1 MNIFTSTDNLYST
14 DNNFSS
20 TGNNLSSIGNN
31 LSSTDNNFCSTGNNL
46 SSTDNNFC
54 STGNNFCST
63 GNNFCSTGNNFCNN
77 CGNKGHIFYQCKQPI
92 TSVGIIVFRKN
103 EQGCNEY
110 LMIRRKDSIGYVEFM
125 RGKYN
130 IYSKM
135 YLMNIIS
142 EMTLEE
148 KERILNNDF
157 DNLWKQLWGDD
168 INTQYR
174 GEEKI
179 SREKFDSLKQGI
191 LINDMEYSI
200 DSLINESTTK
210 WNETE
215 WGFPKGRHNNQEKDL
230 LCALREFE
238 EETGYSRVSIN
249 ILQNVLPFE
258 EIFTGSNYKSYKHKY
273 YVAIMENIL
282 EKSNSYQHTEV
293 SKMEWKT
300 YEDALQLIRP
310 YNLEK
315 KNALAR
321 VETMLNKYKLY
332 NIM

>member
-1 MNIFTSTDNLYST
+1 MNSFRQYNICVLCNTTILGRGENICAEC
-14 DNNFSS
+14 SS
-20 TGNNLSSIGNN
+20 GNLSR
-31 LSSTDNNFCSTGNNL
+31 TDTFTTS
-46 SSTDNNFC
+46 
-54 STGNNFCST
+54 
-63 GNNFCSTGNNFCNN
+63 NNFCNN

-103 EQGCNEY
+103 EQGQNEY

-135 YLMNIIS
+135 YLINLIS
-142 EMTLEE
+142 EMTMDE
-148 KERILNNDF
+148 KNRILTNDF
-157 DNLWKQLWGDD
+157 DTLWKQLWGDD

-179 SREKFDSLKQGI
+179 SREKFDSLKLGI
-191 LINDMEYSI
+191 LINDKEYTI
-200 DSLINESTTK
+200 ESLINESDTS

-238 EETGYSRVSIN
+238 EETGYLRTSIN

-273 YVAIMENIL
+273 YVAIMDNDI
-282 EKSNSYQHTEV
+282 EKTNSYQRTEV

-300 YEDALQLIRP
+300 YDVSLQLIRS

-315 KNALAR
+315 KDTLTR
-321 VETMLNKYKLY
+321 VETMLNTYKVY
-332 NIM
+332 NTM

>member
-1 MNIFTSTDNLYST
+1 MANS
-14 DNNFSS
+14 
-20 TGNNLSSIGNN
+20 
-31 LSSTDNNFCSTGNNL
+31 NFCPTNS
-46 SSTDNNFC
+46 NFC
-54 STGNNFCST
+54 PTNS
-63 GNNFCSTGNNFCNN
+63 NFCNN

-92 TSVGIIVFRKN
+92 TSVGIIVFRYN
-103 EQGCNEY
+103 DDGTRSY

-130 IYSKM
+130 IYSKI
-135 YLMNIIS
+135 YLTNIIA
-142 EMTLEE
+142 EMTMDE
-148 KERILNNDF
+148 KQRILTNDF
-157 DNLWKQLWGDD
+157 DILWKQLWGAD

-174 GEEKI
+174 GEEKV
-179 SREKFDSLKQGI
+179 SREKFDLLKTGI
-191 LINDMEYSI
+191 LINDNDYSI
-200 DSLINESTTK
+200 ELLIEESTTC

-238 EETGYSRVSIN
+238 EETGYSRLTIN

-273 YVAIMENIL
+273 YVAIMENNKEI
-282 EKSNSYQHTEV
+282 SSSYQPTEV

-300 YEDALQLIRP
+300 YEEAIQLIRP

-315 KNALAR
+315 IEVLTR
-321 VETMLNKYKLY
+321 IETMINTHKLY
-332 NIM
+332 NIMN

>member
-1 MNIFTSTDNLYST
+1 MNINNFTSN
-14 DNNFSS
+14 
-20 TGNNLSSIGNN
+20 I
-31 LSSTDNNFCSTGNNL
+31 
-46 SSTDNNFC
+46 
-54 STGNNFCST
+54 
-63 GNNFCSTGNNFCNN
+63 NNFCNN

-103 EQGCNEY
+103 ADGQNEY

-130 IYSKM
+130 IYSKI
-135 YLMNIIS
+135 YLINIIS
-142 EMTLEE
+142 EMTIEE
-148 KERILNNDF
+148 KHRILTSDF
-157 DNLWKQLWGDD
+157 DTLWKQLWGDD

-179 SREKFDSLKQGI
+179 SREKFDLLKNGI
-191 LINDMEYSI
+191 IINDMEYSI
-200 DSLINESTTK
+200 ESLINESTSK
-210 WNETE
+210 WEETE

-238 EETGYSRVSIN
+238 EETGYSRTAIN

-273 YVAIMENIL
+273 FVAIMENNN
-282 EKSNSYQHTEV
+282 EEDKKNSYQHTEV

-300 YEDALQLIRP
+300 YSDSLQLIRS

-315 KNALAR
+315 KNVLSR
-321 VETMLNKYKLY
+321 VETMINTYKLY

>member
-1 MNIFTSTDNLYST
+1 MNINGTSSFTGT
-14 DNNFSS
+14 NF
-20 TGNNLSSIGNN
+20 TGTSFTGTSFTG
-31 LSSTDNNFCSTGNNL
+31 SNNFCNT
-46 SSTDNNFC
+46 
-54 STGNNFCST
+54 
-63 GNNFCSTGNNFCNN
+63 NNFCNN

-103 EQGCNEY
+103 EEGANEY

-135 YLMNIIS
+135 YLMNLIS
-142 EMTLEE
+142 EMTIEE
-148 KERILNNDF
+148 KHRILNSDF
-157 DNLWKQLWGDD
+157 DTLWKQLWGDD

-191 LINDMEYSI
+191 LINDHEYSME
-200 DSLINESTTK
+200 SLINETTTQ
-210 WNETE
+210 WSETE

-238 EETGYSRVSIN
+238 EETGYSRTSIN
-249 ILQNVLPFE
+249 ILQNVMPFE

-273 YVAIMENIL
+273 YVAIMEYDNTL
-282 EKSNSYQHTEV
+282 DKKKPYQHTEV
-293 SKMEWKT
+293 SKMDWKN
-300 YEDALQLIRP
+300 YNDSLELIRP

-315 KNALAR
+315 KDVLTR
-321 VETMLNKYKLY
+321 VETMLSKYKLY

>member
-1 MNIFTSTDNLYST
+1 MNINNFTSNV
-14 DNNFSS
+14 
-20 TGNNLSSIGNN
+20 
-31 LSSTDNNFCSTGNNL
+31 
-46 SSTDNNFC
+46 
-54 STGNNFCST
+54 
-63 GNNFCSTGNNFCNN
+63 NNFCNN

-103 EQGCNEY
+103 ADGQNEY

-130 IYSKM
+130 IYSKI
-135 YLMNIIS
+135 YLINIIS
-142 EMTLEE
+142 EMTIEE
-148 KERILNNDF
+148 KHRILTSDF
-157 DNLWKQLWGDD
+157 DTLWKQLWGDD

-179 SREKFDSLKQGI
+179 SREKFDLLKNGI
-191 LINDMEYSI
+191 IINDMEYSI
-200 DSLINESTTK
+200 ESLINESTSK
-210 WNETE
+210 WEETE

-238 EETGYSRVSIN
+238 EETGYSRTAIN

-273 YVAIMENIL
+273 FVAIMENNN
-282 EKSNSYQHTEV
+282 EEDKKNSYQHTEV

-300 YEDALQLIRP
+300 YSDSLQLIRS

-315 KNALAR
+315 KNVLSR
-321 VETMLNKYKLY
+321 VETMINTYKLY